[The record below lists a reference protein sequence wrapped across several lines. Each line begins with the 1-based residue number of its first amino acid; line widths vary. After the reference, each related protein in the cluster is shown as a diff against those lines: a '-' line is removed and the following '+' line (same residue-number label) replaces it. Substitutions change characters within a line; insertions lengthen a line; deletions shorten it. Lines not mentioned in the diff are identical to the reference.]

1 MSGGISV
8 SKENILRDDDGLNKV
23 EMSSIAVEPNKELD
37 EIISNSFKFNNNAY
51 EENSKLII
59 NHTNY
64 DNVNHPSHYTQG
76 KIECIEAMQEAM
88 GIDAVMNF
96 CQCNAF
102 KYIWRSQHKNGY
114 EDIRKAI
121 WYCNKYLELAEEK
134 SNNK

>member
-1 MSGGISV
+1 MSKS
-8 SKENILRDDDGLNKV
+8 NILQDSSEFNKV
-23 EMSSIAVEPNKELD
+23 EMSSTAVEPDKELD
-37 EIISNSFKFNNNAY
+37 EIISNSFKFNGDAY
-51 EENSKLII
+51 SIKENSKF
-59 NHTNY
+59 NVNCTNCS

-121 WYCNKYLELAEEK
+121 WYCNKYLELAEKK